1 MSSRATPPAERPT
14 PSSGA
19 AATPGPAG
27 SAAGS
32 AAGAAAAQGPGPI
45 SSTSQPSG
53 KPLSTFGWRR
63 RASQLIRSLKASPRA
78 IGRAV
83 AAAVRHRCWGWLA
96 RWLLRIG
103 ATLAAV
109 AAVLFLLMRFVLW
122 PQAAGA
128 RVWLEE
134 RGSQAL
140 SGHLTIAALE
150 TSWDGW
156 HPAFLARG
164 VRLVDDQQRV
174 LLSADT
180 LQGAVSWHSLGALEL
195 RFARFDADHAD
206 VLVHRSAQGRLEVA
220 GMPVRTQDSSGD
232 DHRFLDWLLAQGSV
246 TLTGGKVRWL
256 DEQRGLPV
264 LEVGD
269 ILLRST
275 RSGARHDLRLEAR
288 SAALAA
294 RPLVVTGT
302 FRHTYLHAPGD
313 WRNWRGQASWD
324 IGQLQLPAVQ
334 RYLSLFER
342 VDSGVLS
349 SDGTIEFANG
359 ELLRSQA
366 RLRANAVDLRLAGAA
381 EPLRLNQS
389 QALLLHRR
397 EGADNQLTVDTLLW
411 EPAGAQAQANGGAWR
426 EGMRRVTLR
435 WARDDN
441 GALRRLALKAPTLDL
456 DALRALSTAMP
467 LDTELARQVRALRP
481 SGRLDNLDIHWT
493 RERGGLLQ
501 RQGGPTRYRVQGTLR
516 NVSVREQPAE
526 PPFDKDG
533 HANLGVPGFSGLSG
547 NFSFDQQ
554 GGSARFEGAQATLTF
569 PGVFEDPR
577 LPFDE
582 LAGAVQWRREAG
594 KLVVLTDGIRFAN
607 ADTAGTVRGSWR
619 EGGDGHAGIAE
630 LDGELGRA
638 QIARVPRYLPLHVPA
653 STRHYLAGALA
664 GGESEAV
671 RFQVKGD
678 LAHFPFH
685 GDAARH
691 GDFRVDVPLRQA
703 SYQIDPHGPDG
714 KPLWPLFTEIDGSLQ
729 FERGAMALTVERASV
744 QGLPGVA
751 LRDIKGRIDELD
763 HRGRLTL
770 DGSASGP
777 MQGFLRYIA
786 SSPVREWTGNF
797 TGEARGQGNGELRL
811 KLDLPLADATHSKV
825 EGQYRLTGNDVVLA
839 PGLPMLGGA
848 TGTVAFN
855 EHGFQ
860 LDAVRARL
868 LGGEVRASGG
878 TQSDGTVR
886 VTAAGSAN
894 SRGIAEAL
902 ASAGLSPL
910 ARRFDGNASY
920 QAVIGVR
927 ERQPVISFTADLA
940 GMAVDLPAP
949 LAKPAGQSAPLR
961 FELRPLAG
969 RAGHEEL
976 ELQYGAMLNARYLLR
991 RGAGGVEVINGG
1003 IGIGQPAPTP
1013 ATGVTAALA
1022 GERFDLDGWRA
1033 ALASGAPNGPTNGPA
1048 NGPTNDR
1055 GGGAREPVM
1064 ASYLP
1069 ERITARSR
1077 TLLAFGRELD
1087 DVTLDAVRAPQSGDP
1102 GWQFRLESR
1111 QIAGQMQ
1118 WRAVPSSPGGALTLR
1133 LSRLNIPDS
1142 QDTSKVA
1149 DALAGQIEELP
1160 SIDLQAE
1167 QFELRG
1173 HDFGKL
1179 QVKAHSAL
1187 DNGEPV
1193 WTLESLTLEQP
1204 GATFTGQGSW
1214 RVPRRV
1220 RDSGKAGGQRRTLL
1234 SFNVDVRNAGD
1245 VLDRLGMPHTLRDGK
1260 GKLEGRIR
1268 WIGSPLAID
1277 YASLNGRM
1285 ALKLENGQILSVE
1298 PGAAKLLGVLSLQS
1312 VMRLVTL
1319 DFRGIAGQGLV
1330 FDEISAT
1337 GTIENGIASTSDF
1350 RLKSPQVSA
1359 AMTGSAN
1366 LPQETQDLEVALV
1379 PRINATSASVAA
1391 AFINPVLGI
1400 GTLAAQLLFA
1410 DEFSK
1415 AFTQHYKVTGSWAE
1429 PRIAKVGDNNV
1440 DGQRRAPDRRQPEQ
1454 SYMP

>member
-19 AATPGPAG
+19 AATPG
-27 SAAGS
+27 SAGS
-32 AAGAAAAQGPGPI
+32 AAGAAAAQGSGSGTA
-45 SSTSQPSG
+45 SSTSPPSG
-53 KPLSTFGWRR
+53 KSFSTSAWRR
-63 RASQLIRSLKASPRA
+63 RAGQLFRSLKASPRA

-83 AAAVRHRCWGWLA
+83 AAAVRHRCWGWIA

-103 ATLAAV
+103 VTLAAV

-128 RVWLEE
+128 RAWLEQ
-134 RGSQAL
+134 RGSEAL
-140 SGHLTIAALE
+140 SAHLTIAALE
-150 TSWDGW
+150 TTWDGW
-156 HPAFLARG
+156 HPAFHARG

-174 LLSADT
+174 LLSAET
-180 LQGAVSWHSLGALEL
+180 LQGALSWQSLSTLEL
-195 RFARFDADHAD
+195 RFARFDANHAD

-220 GMPVRTQDSSGD
+220 GMPMRTQDRSGGD

-302 FRHTYLHAPGD
+302 FRHTYLHAQGD

-359 ELLRSQA
+359 EMLRSQA

-397 EGADNQLTVDTLLW
+397 EGADNQLTVVTLLW
-411 EPAGAQAQANGGAWR
+411 EPAGAQAQATGGAWR

-467 LDTELARQVRALRP
+467 LDTALARQVRALRP
-481 SGRLDNLDIHWT
+481 SGRLDNLDVDWT

-501 RQGGPTRYRVQGTLR
+501 RQGGPARYRIHGTLR

-526 PPFDKDG
+526 PAFDKEG
-533 HANLGVPGFSGLSG
+533 HANLGIPGFSGLSG

-554 GGSARFEGAQATLTF
+554 GGSARFEGTQATLTF

-582 LAGAVQWRREAG
+582 LAGAFEWRREGG
-594 KLVVLTDGIRFAN
+594 KLVVRTDGIRFAN

-630 LDGELGRA
+630 LDGDLGRA
-638 QIARVPRYLPLHVPA
+638 QIARVPRYLPLHIPA

-691 GDFRVDVPLRQA
+691 GDFHVDVPLRQA

-714 KPLWPLFTEIDGSLQ
+714 KPLWPLFTEIDGSLR
-729 FERGAMALTVERASV
+729 FERGAMALNVERASV
-744 QGLPGVA
+744 QGLAGVA
-751 LRDIKGRIDELD
+751 LRDVKGRIDELD

-786 SSPVREWTGNF
+786 SSPVREWTSNV
-797 TGEARGQGNGELRL
+797 TGDARGQGNGELRL
-811 KLDLPLADATHSKV
+811 KLDLPLADATRSKV

-902 ASAGLSPL
+902 SGAGLTPL

-949 LAKPAGQSAPLR
+949 LTKPAGQPAPLR
-961 FELRPLAG
+961 LEVRPVAG

-991 RGAGGVEVINGG
+991 RGAGGVEVVNGG

-1013 ATGVTAALA
+1013 ATGVSAALA
-1022 GERFDLDGWRA
+1022 VERFDLDGWRA
-1033 ALASGAPNGPTNGPA
+1033 ALAGAPASGSA
-1048 NGPTNDR
+1048 DDK
-1055 GGGAREPVM
+1055 GGGAREPAT

-1087 DVTLDAVRAPQSGDP
+1087 DVTLDAVRTAQAGDP
-1102 GWQFRLESR
+1102 GWQFRLDSR

-1149 DALAGQIEELP
+1149 DALAGQIEQLP

-1167 QFELRG
+1167 RFELRG

-1277 YASLNGRM
+1277 YPSLNGRV
-1285 ALKLENGQILSVE
+1285 ALKLENGQIVSVE

-1319 DFRGIAGQGLV
+1319 DFRGIAGEGLV

-1391 AFINPVLGI
+1391 AFINPALGI

-1429 PRIAKVGDNNV
+1429 PRIAKVGDNNA
-1440 DGQRRAPDRRQPEQ
+1440 DGSRRAPDRRQPEQ

>member
-19 AATPGPAG
+19 AAAPGPAG
-27 SAAGS
+27 SS
-32 AAGAAAAQGPGPI
+32 AGAAAGATAAPGADPSG
-45 SSTSQPSG
+45 SSTHPSG
-53 KPLSTFGWRR
+53 KSLSTSAWRR
-63 RASQLIRSLKASPRA
+63 RAGQLIGCLKASPRA
-78 IGRAV
+78 IGRAI
-83 AAAVRHRCWGWLA
+83 AAAVRHRCWGWIA

-103 ATLAAV
+103 VALAAV

-128 RVWLEE
+128 RAWLEQ
-134 RGSQAL
+134 RGSEAL
-140 SGHLTIAALE
+140 SARLTIAALE
-150 TSWDGW
+150 TTWDGW
-156 HPAFLARG
+156 HPAFHARG
-164 VRLVDDQQRV
+164 VRLVDEQQRV

-180 LQGAVSWHSLGALEL
+180 LQGALSWQSLSALEL
-195 RFARFDADHAD
+195 RFARFDANHAD
-206 VLVHRSAQGRLEVA
+206 VLVHRSAQGKLEVA
-220 GMPVRTQDSSGD
+220 GMPMRMQDSSGD

-256 DEQRGLPV
+256 DEQRRLPV

-294 RPLVVTGT
+294 RPLVITGT
-302 FRHTYLHAPGD
+302 FRHTYLHAQGD

-334 RYLSLFER
+334 RYSSLFEQ

-359 ELLRSQA
+359 EMLRSQA

-397 EGADNQLTVDTLLW
+397 EGADNQLTIDTLLW
-411 EPAGAQAQANGGAWR
+411 EPAGAQAQASGGAWR
-426 EGMRRVTLR
+426 DGMRRVTLR

-467 LDTELARQVRALRP
+467 LDTALARKVRALRP
-481 SGRLDNLDIHWT
+481 SGRLDNLDITWT

-501 RQGGPTRYRVQGTLR
+501 RQGGPARYQVQGTLR

-526 PPFDKDG
+526 PAYDKDG

-547 NFSFDQQ
+547 SFSFDQQ
-554 GGSARFEGAQATLTF
+554 GGNARFEGTQATLIF

-582 LAGAVQWRREAG
+582 LAGAFQWRREGG
-594 KLVVLTDGIRFAN
+594 KLAVRSDGIRFAN

-630 LDGELGRA
+630 LDGELARA
-638 QIARVPRYLPLHVPA
+638 QVARVPRYLPLHVPA

-703 SYQIDPHGPDG
+703 SYQIDPRGPDG
-714 KPLWPLFTEIDGSLQ
+714 KPLWPLFTEIEGSLQ
-729 FERGAMALTVERASV
+729 FERGAMALNVERASV

-811 KLDLPLADATHSKV
+811 KLDLPLADAARSKV
-825 EGQYRLTGNDVVLA
+825 DGQYRLTGNDVVLA
-839 PGLPMLGGA
+839 PGLPTLGGA

-886 VTAAGSAN
+886 VTAAGTAN

-902 ASAGLSPL
+902 AGAGLSPL

-920 QAVIGVR
+920 QAIIGVR

-949 LAKPAGQSAPLR
+949 LAKPAGQPAPLR

-976 ELQYGAMLNARYLLR
+976 ELQYGAMMSARYLLR
-991 RGAGGVEVINGG
+991 RGAGGVEVVNGG

-1013 ATGVTAALA
+1013 ATGVSAALA
-1022 GERFDLDGWRA
+1022 VERFDLDGWRA
-1033 ALASGAPNGPTNGPA
+1033 ALAGNPGNPGNDSDGAPRGPVT
-1048 NGPTNDR
+1048 
-1055 GGGAREPVM
+1055 

-1102 GWQFRLESR
+1102 GWQFRLDSR

-1142 QDTSKVA
+1142 QDTSQVA

-1167 QFELRG
+1167 RFELRG

-1277 YASLNGRM
+1277 YASLNGRV
-1285 ALKLENGQILSVE
+1285 ALKLENGQIVSVE

-1391 AFINPVLGI
+1391 AFINPALGI

-1429 PRIAKVGDNNV
+1429 PRIAKVGDNHA
-1440 DGQRRAPDRRQPEQ
+1440 DGPRRAPDRRQPEQ

>member
-27 SAAGS
+27 AASAAAHGRRSATSATSGPS
-32 AAGAAAAQGPGPI
+32 AAT
-45 SSTSQPSG
+45 SSSSSSASGTSS
-53 KPLSTFGWRR
+53 SASGWRR
-63 RASQLIRSLKASPRA
+63 AARRLAASPRA
-78 IGRAV
+78 V
-83 AAAVRHRCWGWLA
+83 AATLRHRCWGRIA
-96 RWLLRIG
+96 RWLLRAG
-103 ATLAAV
+103 VALAALAAV
-109 AAVLFLLMRFVLW
+109 LMLLMRFVLW

-128 RVWLEE
+128 RAWLEE
-134 RGSQAL
+134 RGSAAL

-156 HPAFLARG
+156 HPAFHARG

-174 LLSADT
+174 LLSAET
-180 LQGAVSWHSLGALEL
+180 LQGALSWHSLGALEL
-195 RFARFDADHAD
+195 RFARFDANHAD
-206 VLVHRSAQGRLEVA
+206 VLVHRSTQGRLAIA
-220 GMPVRTQDSSGD
+220 GMPVRTQDRSGD

-246 TLTGGKVRWL
+246 SLTGGKVRWL

-334 RYLSLFER
+334 RYLSLFEQ

-359 ELLRSQA
+359 EMLRSQA

-411 EPAGAQAQANGGAWR
+411 EPAGAQAQATGGAWR

-435 WARDDN
+435 WARDDK
-441 GALRRLALKAPTLDL
+441 GMLRRLALKAPTLDL

-467 LDTELARQVRALRP
+467 LDTALARQVRALRP
-481 SGRLDNLDIHWT
+481 SGRLDNLDIDWS

-526 PPFDKDG
+526 PAFDKNG

-554 GGSARFEGAQATLTF
+554 GGSARFEGTQATLTF

-582 LAGAVQWRREAG
+582 LAGALQWRREGG
-594 KLVVLTDGIRFAN
+594 KLVVRTDGIRFAN
-607 ADTAGTVRGSWR
+607 ADTAGTVRGNWR

-630 LDGELGRA
+630 LDGQLDRA

-653 STRHYLAGALA
+653 STRHYLSGALA
-664 GGESEAV
+664 GGQSEAV

-703 SYQIDPHGPDG
+703 SYQIDPHGADG
-714 KPLWPLFTEIDGSLQ
+714 KPVWPLFTEIDGSLQ
-729 FERGAMALTVERASV
+729 FERGAMGLTVERASV
-744 QGLPGVA
+744 QGIAGVA

-777 MQGFLRYIA
+777 MQGFLRYVA
-786 SSPVREWTGNF
+786 SSPVREWTGNV

-811 KLDLPLADATHSKV
+811 KVDLPLADAARSKV

-868 LGGEVRASGG
+868 LGGEVRAGGG

-886 VTAAGSAN
+886 VTAAGTAN
-894 SRGIAEAL
+894 ARGIAEAL
-902 ASAGLSPL
+902 AGAGLTPL

-927 ERQPVISFTADLA
+927 ERQPVVSFTADLA

-949 LAKPAGQSAPLR
+949 LAKPAGQPAPLR

-976 ELQYGAMLNARYLLR
+976 ELQYGTMLNARYLLR
-991 RGAGGVEVINGG
+991 RGPGGVQVVNGG
-1003 IGIGQPAPTP
+1003 IGIGQPTPTP

-1022 GERFDLDGWRA
+1022 VDRFDLDGWRA
-1033 ALASGAPNGPTNGPA
+1033 ALAIGPGNGPA
-1048 NGPTNDR
+1048 KDGS
-1055 GGGAREPVM
+1055 GGAGEP
-1064 ASYLP
+1064 ATAAYLP

-1102 GWQFRLESR
+1102 GWQFRLDSR

-1167 QFELRG
+1167 HFELRG

-1285 ALKLENGQILSVE
+1285 ALKLENGQIVSVE

-1319 DFRGIAGQGLV
+1319 DFRGIAGEGLV

-1391 AFINPVLGI
+1391 AFINPALGI

-1429 PRIAKVGDNNV
+1429 PRIAKVGDNNA